1 MSLLE
6 DTTYDFDEE
15 LATAKKILDIVK
27 EGKIKLPGE
36 KDEEGNMQE
45 GEEINFVEETAVI
58 EIDCTGSEEKV
69 FTKIQTAL
77 DPFFL

>member
-36 KDEEGNMQE
+36 KDEEGNM
-45 GEEINFVEETAVI
+45 
-58 EIDCTGSEEKV
+58 
-69 FTKIQTAL
+69 
-77 DPFFL
+77 